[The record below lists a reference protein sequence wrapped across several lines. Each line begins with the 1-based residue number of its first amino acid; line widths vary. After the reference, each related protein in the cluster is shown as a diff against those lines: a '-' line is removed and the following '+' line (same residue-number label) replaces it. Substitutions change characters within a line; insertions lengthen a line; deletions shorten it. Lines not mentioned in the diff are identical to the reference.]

1 MPLGRINML
10 MSGPVDMIAERLAAL
25 ETQMASLELGLKALR
40 EERDELL
47 VAVRVIRRF
56 SGEEREIAVAMVI
69 GDQKK
74 GPSASLDEDARI
86 ERGERA
92 TQRAEKTT
100 PQMILEILADH
111 EVMNSKQLLEEVQK
125 RYWPDAPSSSVGPTA
140 WRMWKDG
147 RLTKGDAG
155 YSLPNEERPA
165 VSPADPSERSN
176 TGGNGSL
183 F

>member
-1 MPLGRINML
+1 
-10 MSGPVDMIAERLAAL
+10 MSGPVDMIAERLATL
-25 ETQMASLELGLKALR
+25 EAQIASHELSLKVLR

-56 SGEEREIAVAMVI
+56 SGEEREVAVAMVI
-69 GDQKK
+69 GDHRK
-74 GPSASLDEDARI
+74 GLAASLNEDARV
-86 ERGERA
+86 EQEERA
-92 TQRAEKTT
+92 IQRAAKTT

-111 EVMNSKQLLEEVQK
+111 QVMNPRDLLGEVQK

-147 RLTKGDAG
+147 RLTKGDDG